1 MDDPVRVDVI
11 CEDEMTAIRTFICKS
26 GDVESLRSDLR
37 AIGAAPM
44 YMCVTSLDKPADD
57 YADEYRRYRP
67 RSGHRDIHS

>member
-11 CEDEMTAIRTFICKS
+11 CEDEMTTIRTFICES

-44 YMCVTSLDKPADD
+44 YMCVTPLDHASARIYGDAIEMKP
-57 YADEYRRYRP
+57 
-67 RSGHRDIHS
+67 SVQKGCNT